1 MGLLGRVWRA
11 IRGSRRPVT
20 SADCFRLAEQSRR
33 AGRLEDAASLV
44 AQGLALD
51 PRSILG
57 HLLAAYVHAALRQG
71 EAAKQ
76 EFGAALALDPR
87 HPRALLGLAR
97 VTLEEGDVARC
108 AELLREALRFAPDF
122 PEARALLEATGH
134 ADTPAHTRSGDASA
148 LLGRLSLPLGSRQCV
163 VRRADGT
170 VLFGHP
176 DAAAADALG
185 AAVARLTRI
194 ASATLARAGLAAM
207 ESAVVDGSAGTMF
220 VRGGEGLVVALTLGR
235 EVPIGTGQRHVDAI
249 WTRCRAGTPPP
260 RDEAGPGARR
270 EG

>member
-33 AGRLEDAASLV
+33 AGRLEDAAALV

-51 PRSILG
+51 SRSILG

-76 EFGAALALDPR
+76 EFAAALALDPQ

-97 VTLEEGDVARC
+97 VALEEGDAARS
-108 AELLREALRFAPDF
+108 AELLREALRVAPDF

-134 ADTPAHTRSGDASA
+134 AETRADVRSSDAPTP
-148 LLGRLSLPLGSRQCV
+148 LGRLSLPLGSRQCV

-170 VLFGHP
+170 VLFAHP
-176 DAAAADALG
+176 DAAAAEALG
-185 AAVARLTRI
+185 ASVARLTRI
-194 ASATLARAGLAAM
+194 ATATLARAGLAGM

-220 VRGGEGLVVALTLGR
+220 VRGDSDLVVALTLGR
-235 EVPIGTGQRHVDAI
+235 EAPMGTGQRHVDAI
-249 WTRCRAGTPPP
+249 WTRCRAEPPL
-260 RDEAGPGARR
+260 DEARPGAGR
-270 EG
+270 GD

>member
-1 MGLLGRVWRA
+1 VSFLGRVWRA

-33 AGRLEDAASLV
+33 AGRLEDAASLIT
-44 AQGLALD
+44 QGLALD

-71 EAAKQ
+71 EAAKR
-76 EFGAALALDPR
+76 EFATALVLDPR

-97 VTLEEGDVARC
+97 VALEEGDAARS
-108 AELLREALRFAPDF
+108 AELLREALRFTPDF

-134 ADTPAHTRSGDASA
+134 AETPADARSGDAPA

-163 VRRADGT
+163 VRRTDGT

-185 AAVARLTRI
+185 ASVARLTRI

-207 ESAVVDGSAGTMF
+207 ESAVVDGSSGTMF
-220 VRGGEGLVVALTLGR
+220 VRGGDDLVVALTLGH
-235 EVPIGTGQRHVDAI
+235 EAPMGTGQRHVDAI
-249 WTRCRAGTPPP
+249 WTRCRAEARPP
-260 RDEAGPGARR
+260 RDEAGPGERR
-270 EG
+270 GS

>member
-1 MGLLGRVWRA
+1 VGLLGRVWRA
-11 IRGSRRPVT
+11 IGGSRRPVT

-71 EAAKQ
+71 EAAKR
-76 EFGAALALDPR
+76 EFAAALALDPE

-97 VTLEEGDVARC
+97 VALEEGDAARS

-122 PEARALLEATGH
+122 PEARALLEATGYGGP
-134 ADTPAHTRSGDASA
+134 ADARSGETP
-148 LLGRLSLPLGSRQCV
+148 LPVGRLSLPLGSRQCV
-163 VRRADGT
+163 VRRSDGT
-170 VLFGHP
+170 VLFAHP
-176 DAAAADALG
+176 DAAAAEALG
-185 AAVARLTRI
+185 ASVARLTRI
-194 ASATLARAGLAAM
+194 ATATLARAGLAGM

-220 VRGGEGLVVALTLGR
+220 VRGDGHLVVALTLGR
-235 EVPIGTGQRHVDAI
+235 EAPMGTGQRHVDAI
-249 WTRCRAGTPPP
+249 WTRCRAELP
-260 RDEAGPGARR
+260 RDEPRPGAGR
-270 EG
+270 GG